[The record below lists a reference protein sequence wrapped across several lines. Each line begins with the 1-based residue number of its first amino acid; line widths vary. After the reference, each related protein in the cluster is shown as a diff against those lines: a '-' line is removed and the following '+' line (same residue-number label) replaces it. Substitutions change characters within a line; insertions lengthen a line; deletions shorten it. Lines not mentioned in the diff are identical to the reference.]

1 MTIGT
6 EPRSVDLLVIGGG
19 INGAGIARDAA
30 GRGLSVLLCEQDD
43 LASGTSSRSGK
54 LVHGGLRYLEYYDFR
69 LVREALIEREV
80 LLALAP
86 HIIWPL
92 RFVLPHSPGAA
103 PGLADPPGPAPLR
116 SPRRP
121 QAAARH
127 AHARPCAPH
136 PRAGRCARTFAKA
149 FEYSDCW
156 VDDARLVVLN
166 ALDAAERGAVILTR
180 TRCIGARRI
189 DGRWQAEL
197 LCRETGERRTVHAR
211 ALVNAAGPWVEQM
224 LERIPGIQSRRRI
237 RLVKGSHIVTQKF
250 WDGPQAYLLQNTDRR
265 VIFVNPYEGDLA
277 LIGTTDIAVEGEPED
292 GRDRARRDRLP
303 AGRGQP
309 LLRARSEPRR
319 RAAQLFRR
327 PAAL

>member
-1 MTIGT
+1 M
-6 EPRSVDLLVIGGG
+6 
-19 INGAGIARDAA
+19 
-30 GRGLSVLLCEQDD
+30 
-43 LASGTSSRSGK
+43 
-54 LVHGGLRYLEYYDFR
+54 
-69 LVREALIEREV
+69 
-80 LLALAP
+80 
-86 HIIWPL
+86 
-92 RFVLPHSPGAA
+92 
-103 PGLADPPGPAPLR
+103 
-116 SPRRP
+116 
-121 QAAARH
+121 
-127 AHARPCAPH
+127 
-136 PRAGRCARTFAKA
+136 
-149 FEYSDCW
+149 
-156 VDDARLVVLN
+156 VLN

-180 TRCIGARRI
+180 TRCIGARRV

-197 LCRETGERRTVHAR
+197 LCRETGARRTVHAR

-277 LIGTTDIAVEGEPED
+277 LIGTTDIAVEGEPDD
-292 GRDRARRDRLP
+292 GRDRARRDRLS
-303 AGRGQP
+303 AGGGQP